1 MHIMG
6 WMSRADQTTKVKD
19 MFVDPN
25 RSQNR
30 QAPHRTRRLR
40 IVVGESDL
48 MTLSGNGLTW

>member
-6 WMSRADQTTKVKD
+6 WMSRADQTTKVNG

-30 QAPHRTRRLR
+30 QAPPRTRRLR
-40 IVVGESDL
+40 IVVGERDL